1 MGTLD
6 FLSLRAILYLFT
18 SVSLAL
24 LPFSKDYL
32 LLNIYLS
39 NNKNLRDEMDL
50 GIKGKV
56 ALITASSKGIGKA
69 VADEL
74 ASEGCIV
81 AICSRNK
88 EDLIIAASDIK
99 RKFNVEP
106 FWEVCDLNKQ
116 KDIENTVESVTK
128 QFGKIDILVNNC
140 GGPEAGNFRDLTDI
154 NWQAAFE
161 QVLLSTVRFCNL
173 IVPEMIL
180 REWGRVINI
189 TSLTVLQP
197 ADNLMLSNSLRTG
210 LIGFAK
216 SLSNE
221 VAKYNIT
228 VNNVAPG
235 YTLTNRLYD
244 LAVHNGKKSG
254 KSHEEILAD
263 MAKEI
268 PMNRLAGPDE
278 IASSVLFLASKQAS
292 YITGNTIHVD
302 GGLIKGI

>member
-1 MGTLD
+1 
-6 FLSLRAILYLFT
+6 
-18 SVSLAL
+18 
-24 LPFSKDYL
+24 
-32 LLNIYLS
+32 
-39 NNKNLRDEMDL
+39 MDL

-56 ALITASSKGIGKA
+56 ALVTASSKGIGKA
-69 VADEL
+69 VAEDL

-88 EDLIIAASDIK
+88 EDLINAASDIK

-106 FWEVCDLNKQ
+106 FWAVCDLNKQ

-140 GGPEAGNFRDLTDI
+140 GGPESGNFRDLTDI

-197 ADNLMLSNSLRTG
+197 VDNLMLSNSLRTG

-228 VNNVAPG
+228 VNNIAPG

>member
-1 MGTLD
+1 
-6 FLSLRAILYLFT
+6 
-18 SVSLAL
+18 
-24 LPFSKDYL
+24 
-32 LLNIYLS
+32 
-39 NNKNLRDEMDL
+39 MDL
-50 GIKGKV
+50 GIKEKV
-56 ALITASSKGIGKA
+56 ALVTASSKGIGKA
-69 VADEL
+69 VAEDL
-74 ASEGCIV
+74 ANEGCIL

-88 EDLIIAASDIK
+88 EDLISAASDIK
-99 RKFNVEP
+99 RKFGIDP
-106 FWEVCDLNKQ
+106 FWIVCDLNKQ
-116 KDIENTVESVTK
+116 KDIENAVDSVIK

-140 GGPEAGNFRDLTDI
+140 GGPEAGNFRDLSDV

-161 QVLLSTVRFCNL
+161 QVLLSAIRFCNL

-197 ADNLMLSNSLRTG
+197 ADNLMLSNSLRSG

-235 YTLTNRLYD
+235 YTLTNRIYD
-244 LAVHNGKKSG
+244 LAVHNGKKTG

-268 PMNRLAGPDE
+268 PMNRLASPEE
-278 IASSVLFLASKQAS
+278 IASAVVFLASKQAS